1 MKDSLREEFNEF
13 ANPTREGYEQPED
26 LHLFYPRKYNKE
38 IADWWLEKF
47 SSHST
52 ELVSKGREEMAKEV
66 IAFIDSGHREPT
78 ADTGWSI
85 DIDDVRTFIN
95 QEK

>member
-1 MKDSLREEFNEF
+1 MTQDKTLKEEFYEF

-47 SSHST
+47 SSHNT
-52 ELVSKGREEMAKEV
+52 ELIRKIEKLADRSITLSMNERGFGYRDALDEV
-66 IAFIDSGHREPT
+66 I
-78 ADTGWSI
+78 SI
-85 DIDDVRTFIN
+85 IKQQI
-95 QEK
+95 